1 MLAGF
6 QAVVQGGS
14 HGAEGE
20 KWSHFAG
27 VLDVGGQEDESEGSG
42 AEQLEGWSFHS
53 HLLPLAA
60 VTRPHRLSRS
70 PGRLLLSPT
79 SIGVLGFCCITR
91 SLPSPSYGLLPMC
104 LCPNVPLLKRTPVM
118 LD

>member
-6 QAVVQGGS
+6 QAVVQGAS

-20 KWSHFAG
+20 KRSHFAG

-60 VTRPHRLSRS
+60 VTRPHRLSVQVSRPASAVTHKHRCPRFLLHHPVSAFAFTWSS
-70 PGRLLLSPT
+70 PHVPVSK
-79 SIGVLGFCCITR
+79 C
-91 SLPSPSYGLLPMC
+91 PSS
-104 LCPNVPLLKRTPVM
+104 
-118 LD
+118 

>member
-1 MLAGF
+1 M
-6 QAVVQGGS
+6 QGRS
-14 HGAEGE
+14 HGAEGD

-60 VTRPHRLSRS
+60 VTRPHRLSVQVSRPAS
-70 PGRLLLSPT
+70 AVTHKHRCPR
-79 SIGVLGFCCITR
+79 FHCITR
-91 SLPSPSYGLLPMC
+91 SLPSPSHGLLPMC